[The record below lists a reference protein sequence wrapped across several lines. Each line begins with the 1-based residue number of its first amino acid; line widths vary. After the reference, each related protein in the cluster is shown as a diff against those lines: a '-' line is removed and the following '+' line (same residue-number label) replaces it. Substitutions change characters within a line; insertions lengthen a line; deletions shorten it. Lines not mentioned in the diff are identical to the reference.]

1 MQTLLIA
8 FLTSVL
14 TTFLVVR
21 YRHIHEDVSGDHDV
35 KSIQKFHTS
44 AVPRIGGVCL
54 FLGVLVALFVRWVQ
68 NPEVGLFGLLLAL
81 SALPAFGIGLSE
93 DITKKVSIAIRLAA
107 TVFAALLAG
116 YLLNAWLNSLGI
128 DTLDRWII
136 QYPLLTI
143 SVTCFAVAGV
153 ANAFNI
159 IDGYNG
165 LSGMVAVIILGAIVY
180 VAFRVG
186 DHAVMTA
193 ALAMIGALLGF
204 LIWNYPRGLIFLG
217 DGGAYFIGFWIA
229 ELSILLTLRNSSVS
243 VWFPLLLCMY
253 PIFETL
259 FSIYRRVVLR
269 RSHPGVPD
277 SSHLHHLIYKRVVRW
292 AVGSRHPTDELIRN
306 SLTAPYL
313 WSLCLLSAIP
323 AVVFWQNP
331 LILQLF
337 ALLFAVS
344 YVTLYRMLVKFSAPQ
359 WMTLRF
365 KKYK

>member
-1 MQTLLIA
+1 MHTFLIA
-8 FLTSVL
+8 FLISII

-21 YRHIHEDVSGDHDV
+21 YRNIHDDLSGDH
-35 KSIQKFHTS
+35 
-44 AVPRIGGVCL
+44 
-54 FLGVLVALFVRWVQ
+54 
-68 NPEVGLFGLLLAL
+68 
-81 SALPAFGIGLSE
+81 
-93 DITKKVSIAIRLAA
+93 AI
-107 TVFAALLAG
+107 
-116 YLLNAWLNSLGI
+116 
-128 DTLDRWII
+128 
-136 QYPLLTI
+136 
-143 SVTCFAVAGV
+143 
-153 ANAFNI
+153 
-159 IDGYNG
+159 
-165 LSGMVAVIILGAIVY
+165 
-180 VAFRVG
+180 
-186 DHAVMTA
+186 MTA

-229 ELSILLTLRNSSVS
+229 ELSILLTLRNPSVS

-292 AVGSRHPTDELIRN
+292 AVGSRLPTDELIRN

-313 WSLCLLSAIP
+313 WGLCLLSAIP
-323 AVVFWQNP
+323 AVIFWQNP

-337 ALLFAVS
+337 ALLFALS

-359 WMTLRF
+359 WMTLRY
-365 KKYK
+365 KKYKK